1 MEVSTEILR
10 ELLVEA
16 GVDQDTAG
24 AVDPSAPLLRQG
36 VDSLDYPAFTLAVQG
51 RFGIA
56 IDERASLSLR
66 TLDDF
71 AAYIR
76 AQSAAVATPE
86 TAADIPGA
94 SPATSPDAEKLAAI
108 ACLKTAGRDI
118 TPGLKYRVGLFE
130 PGDGQGVAQLFHMVY
145 GDRYPLSD
153 YYVPEAIE
161 RLNAE
166 GKLFTIVARLESGE
180 IAGQGAYYQS
190 SPPNKALFEYGQLL
204 IAPQYRSKGMAL
216 EITREMDRFGREV
229 LKAEGVFG
237 EAVCNHLVTQK
248 LGVRRGY
255 SECGLEVS
263 LMPSGA
269 YESEGAGTQRVSCLI
284 SAMVHRDRRRELHLP
299 ERYRAPLEAILAG
312 FSLDRDLRFSAMDAP
327 TAAQSSLESRV
338 FDDAGVVRVQAL
350 RIGADFAKLVETI
363 DADAKRR
370 GLAVAQVF
378 VNTGESGAVFAAETL
393 RGLGFV
399 LGGLVPLWFGP
410 DGLLMQKFYVEPEF
424 DEIKLYSDKA
434 KNLLASIRAEW
445 AEVRAANRSQG

>member
-1 MEVSTEILR
+1 MEVSMEILR
-10 ELLVEA
+10 ELLAEA
-16 GVDQDTAG
+16 GVAQETAR

-36 VDSLDYPAFTLAVQG
+36 VDSLDYPAFTLAVER

-56 IDERASLSLR
+56 IDEHASLSLR

-76 AQSAAVATPE
+76 AQSAAGATPE
-86 TAADIPGA
+86 TAADIPG

-108 ACLKTAGRDI
+108 ACLKTAWRDI
-118 TPGLKYRVGLFE
+118 TPGLKYRVGLLE
-130 PGDGQGVAQLFHMVY
+130 PGDGQGVAQLFYMVY
-145 GDRYPLSD
+145 GDRYPLTD

-161 RLNAE
+161 RLNAD
-166 GKLFTIVARLESGE
+166 GKLLTIVARLESGE

-190 SPPNKALFEYGQLL
+190 SPPNKALFEHGQML
-204 IAPQYRSKGMAL
+204 IAPEYRGTRMAL
-216 EITREMDRFGREV
+216 EITREMDRLRSEV
-229 LKAEGVFG
+229 LKAEGFFC
-237 EAVCNHLVTQK
+237 EAVCNHLITQK
-248 LGVRRGY
+248 LGVRLGY

-269 YESEGAGTQRVSCLI
+269 YENEGAGAQRVSCLI
-284 SAMVHRDRRRELHLP
+284 SAMVHRDRRRELYLP

-312 FSLDRDLRFSAMDAP
+312 FSLDRELRFSAMDAP

-350 RIGADFAKLVETI
+350 RVGADFAKLAEAI
-363 DADAKRR
+363 DADAKQR

-378 VNTGESGAVFAAETL
+378 VNTGESGAVFAAEAL
-393 RGLGFV
+393 RGFGFV

-410 DGLLMQKFYVEPEF
+410 DGLFMQKFYVEPEF

-434 KNLLASIRAEW
+434 KDLLASIRAEW
-445 AEVRAANRSQG
+445 AEVRAENRRQG